1 MRYFLFLSFLLSSF
15 AHANWHKVNDADY
28 IWGPFKIY
36 NLALFS
42 ENGGYSAEMRPLMLT
57 LKYEKPVDGRDFA
70 ISLARSW
77 QSLDIYLP
85 EQEALVDKLKK
96 TIPNLKEDDSLSYIA
111 LEDRGYFV
119 LNDSII
125 PQEFNRDFNNA
136 MLAVWLDPRVEI
148 AQKLFN
154 LEGNNAADKPK
165 DEEKTKKIE
174 IKRTDTPAQ
183 QEKIL
188 EQEVIPAY
196 DPIPNVVPENT
207 SGLN

>member
-1 MRYFLFLSFLLSSF
+1 MRYFLFLSFLFSNL
-15 AHANWHKVNDADY
+15 AYANWHKVSEADY

-42 ENGGYSAEMRPLMLT
+42 ESGSYTPETRPLMLT

-77 QSLDIYLP
+77 QSLDITLP
-85 EQEALVDKLKK
+85 EQDEVVDKLKK
-96 TIPNLKEDDSLSYIA
+96 TIPNIKEDDSLSYIA
-111 LEDRGYFV
+111 LEARGYFV
-119 LNDSII
+119 LNDTII

-148 AQKLFN
+148 AKKLFS
-154 LEGNNAADKPK
+154 LEASKKTEGENKQKTDIKPLSTPVNK
-165 DEEKTKKIE
+165 EKV
-174 IKRTDTPAQ
+174 
-183 QEKIL
+183 L

-196 DPIPNVVPENT
+196 DPAPKQFEEST
-207 SGLN
+207 SGQY

>member
-1 MRYFLFLSFLLSSF
+1 MRYFLFLSFLFSNL
-15 AHANWHKVNDADY
+15 AYANWHKVSEADY

-36 NLALFS
+36 NLALFTETGS
-42 ENGGYSAEMRPLMLT
+42 YTPNTRPIMLT

-77 QSLDIYLP
+77 QSLDITLP
-85 EQEALVDKLKK
+85 DQDKVVDKLKK
-96 TIPNLKEDDSLSYIA
+96 TIPNIKEDDSLSYIA

-148 AQKLFN
+148 AQKLFS
-154 LEGNNAADKPK
+154 LEAHSQTE
-165 DEEKTKKIE
+165 DENKEKSEQKTEVKHLG
-174 IKRTDTPAQ
+174 TPVNK
-183 QEKIL
+183 EKVL
-188 EQEVIPAY
+188 EQEIIPAY
-196 DPIPNVVPENT
+196 DPLPKQLNENT
-207 SGLN
+207 SGPY

>member
-1 MRYFLFLSFLLSSF
+1 MRNFIFVLVFFSNLAS
-15 AHANWHKVNDADY
+15 ANWVKVNDADY

-36 NLALFS
+36 NLALFTETGS
-42 ENGGYSAEMRPLMLT
+42 YTPNTRPIMLT
-57 LKYEKPVDGRDFA
+57 LNYEKPVDGRDFA

-77 QSLDIYLP
+77 QSLDITLP
-85 EQEALVDKLKK
+85 EQDKVVDKLKK
-96 TIPNLKEDDSLSYIA
+96 TIPNIREDDSLSYIA

-148 AQKLFN
+148 AKKLFN
-154 LEGNNAADKPK
+154 I
-165 DEEKTKKIE
+165 EEKKKFGVKTKKATQEKTE
-174 IKRTDTPAQ
+174 IKQIGTPAPK
-183 QEKIL
+183 EKVL

-196 DPIPNVVPENT
+196 DPLLR
-207 SGLN
+207 SGMPAS

>member
-148 AQKLFN
+148 AQKLFK
-154 LEGNNAADKPK
+154 LEGNNASDKPK
-165 DEEKTKKIE
+165 NEEKTEKIE
-174 IKRTDTPAQ
+174 IKRTDVPSQ
-183 QEKIL
+183 QEKVF

-196 DPIPNVVPENT
+196 DPIPNMVPENT